1 MEGKED
7 LGVNSK
13 STAALNSVDSVD
25 RKTLIIVNNVNVCQQ
40 KFNNRVD
47 AWKAET
53 TKGYGYMSTMSTQ
66 FIQY

>member
-25 RKTLIIVNNVNVCQQ
+25 RKTLIIVNNVNRCQQ
-40 KFNNRVD
+40 KLNNFVD
-47 AWKAET
+47 A
-53 TKGYGYMSTMSTQ
+53 
-66 FIQY
+66 

>member
-13 STAALNSVDSVD
+13 STAALNSVGSVD

-47 AWKAET
+47 A
-53 TKGYGYMSTMSTQ
+53 
-66 FIQY
+66 